1 MTTKTLS
8 AQDLDDRLA
17 SLAEA
22 MAEAEQTVT
31 DLSLPAAG
39 GDASSIEKLAKAHAK
54 VVALTRDRDILL
66 RARSTAVN
74 QADAASQA
82 EAEAARQAAKDRAIG
97 HAKRIFQMAN
107 RIDALAEE
115 YRQIVAEM
123 PQVEHQ
129 LWQALREAGCAVSD
143 GVVGRKNLVAHA
155 TNAVTYATAGASM
168 RPRPCAQVAGVAWN
182 HLLGDEDI

>member
-1 MTTKTLS
+1 MNKVT
-8 AQDLDDRLA
+8 QDLDARLA
-17 SLAEA
+17 QLSDTLAA
-22 MAEAEQTVT
+22 TEAEV
-31 DLSLPAAG
+31 DALSLPAAT
-39 GDASSIEKLAKAHAK
+39 GDADAVEKLARATATITQLKA
-54 VVALTRDRDILL
+54 DREILD
-66 RARSTAVN
+66 RARAASAK
-74 QADAASQA
+74 QAASQA
-82 EAEAARQAAKDRAIG
+82 DTEAEAARQAAKDRATG
-97 HAKRIFQMAN
+97 HATRIYRMAE

-129 LWQALREAGCAVSD
+129 LWQALREAECAVSD